1 MTSTRPSAETPVAT
15 GVATGSLGTGTAV
28 DEETTL
34 MAVPEAPEPTEQP
47 KPAATAPAAAAA
59 PAGAPAP
66 AGATAPIAAAL
77 VPEKRP
83 ITTRRDPYR
92 PIGIALAAIL
102 VALVG
107 VAVVSSG
114 GETPAQIGPAGA
126 TTSPDDAAAGDE
138 DAGDEDEGDD
148 GNGGNANS
156 GNGNGRGNGNGN
168 GGGNGRGNDD

>member
-1 MTSTRPSAETPVAT
+1 MTSRKASAETPIAT
-15 GVATGSLGTGTAV
+15 GVASGSLGTGTAV

-34 MAVPEAPEPTEQP
+34 MAVPEPEPTEQP
-47 KPAATAPAAAAA
+47 KPAAPAPPAAAAPSRTPAPVAGIAPAAAG
-59 PAGAPAP
+59 P
-66 AGATAPIAAAL
+66 
-77 VPEKRP
+77 VPERRP

-107 VAVVSSG
+107 VAVVSNG
-114 GETPAQIGPAGA
+114 GETPAQLGPAGA

-138 DAGDEDEGDD
+138 GEGDD
-148 GNGGNANS
+148 RNGGNGGGNGNN